1 MSLSILTSV
10 APPQSRERKDTA
22 HKSLV
27 ALAVAS
33 SVTGVVA
40 LVVHG
45 FDYYLSPAAERLYHP
60 KHEMLRPS
68 GEIGWWLGWFGLGLF
83 GLIFLYALRKKWAWL
98 ANRGNSRHWFNYHVL
113 MGMVA
118 PVVIAFH
125 AAFRFRGLA
134 GIAYWIM
141 VAVALSGF
149 VGRYIYGQIP
159 RSRNAAELSL
169 QESKQLQER
178 LTAKLAMQRLVRPAD
193 LARLFQL
200 PSAKYVAQEST
211 IMAVCTLLWIDFK
224 RPFRVAK
231 VRRGALGWGGK
242 LFTLGGLLSSR
253 KPALENIIGVA
264 REQAAISKKLLFLS
278 KSQQVFQLWHVV
290 HRPFSY
296 SFAVLAVVHV
306 VVAMLFGSR

>member
-1 MSLSILTSV
+1 V
-10 APPQSRERKDTA
+10 
-22 HKSLV
+22 
-27 ALAVAS
+27 
-33 SVTGVVA
+33 
-40 LVVHG
+40 
-45 FDYYLSPAAERLYHP
+45 
-60 KHEMLRPS
+60 
-68 GEIGWWLGWFGLGLF
+68 FGLSLF
-83 GLIFLYALRKKWAWL
+83 ALIFLYALRKKWPWL
-98 ANRGNSRHWFNYHVL
+98 ASLGNSRHWFNYHVL

-141 VAVALSGF
+141 LAVAVSGF

-178 LTAKLAMQRLVRPAD
+178 LMAKLTTQRLVRPVD

-200 PSAKYVAQEST
+200 PSAKYVDQEST
-211 IMAVCTLLWIDFK
+211 IRALCTLLWIDCK

-253 KPALENIIGVA
+253 KPALEYVIEVA
-264 REQAAISKKLLFLS
+264 REQAAISKKLLFLG
-278 KSQQVFQLWHVV
+278 KSQKVFQLWHVV

-296 SFAVLAVVHV
+296 SFAVLAVIHV
-306 VVAMLFGSR
+306 VVSVLFGSR